1 MPAIPLRA
9 LAVAAL
15 LALAACG
22 DDAPPEATP
31 SLTVSLATPTTREVV
46 REVTA
51 SGAVAAW
58 EEVSVGVELSGL
70 RVASVAVEVGSVVEQ
85 GDVLLRIDDRTM
97 ASQLAQSEAQVREA
111 ATNLETARRKAA
123 RVRELADSQMVSLQ
137 DAEEAEAA
145 RANAQARLNTA
156 IASRDAARVQR
167 DFTVVRAPVDGVVS
181 ARSVQPGQVVGA
193 GGELLRLIRDG
204 RLEWRAELAEAD
216 LLLVAPGATVQVET
230 PAGPVAGVVR
240 RGSPALDAQPRTGT
254 IYAAQPEPGPLRAGM
269 FAQGRIALGRAQAML
284 IPNEAVV
291 RRDGRAYVFIVDG
304 ENRVR
309 EQGIEVGPM
318 HGDHV
323 EVRSGLEPDARVVA
337 RGAGF
342 LGDGDLVR
350 VVDAPTDA
358 ATAPQ
363 SGSGAGRPRDAD
375 AGTSDASP
383 ASDESAVDNP
393 ADAAGAAGAGA
404 VERVGVASA
413 RSDAADPANAPSAR
427 APDSATTPP
436 ASTP

>member
-9 LAVAAL
+9 LAVAGL
-15 LALAACG
+15 LVLAACG
-22 DDAPPEATP
+22 DDAPPDATP

-70 RVASVAVEVGSVVEQ
+70 RVSGVEVEVGSVVEQ
-85 GDVLLRIDDRTM
+85 GDVLLRVDDRTM

-111 ATNLETARRKAA
+111 ATNLDTARRKAA

-145 RANAQARLNTA
+145 RASAQARLNTA

-193 GGELLRLIRDG
+193 GAELLRLIRDG

-216 LLLVAPGATVQVET
+216 LLRVAPGATVRVET
-230 PAGPVAGVVR
+230 PAGPVAGSVR
-240 RGSPALDAQPRTGT
+240 RVSPALDAQSRTGT
-254 IYAAQPEPGPLRAGM
+254 IYADLPEPGPLRAGM
-269 FAQGRIALGRAQAML
+269 FAQGRIALGRAQAL
-284 IPNEAVV
+284 LVPNESVV
-291 RRDGRAYVFIVDG
+291 RRDGRAYVFVVDG
-304 ENRVR
+304 DNRVR
-309 EQGIEVGPM
+309 EQGIEVGAI
-318 HGDHV
+318 HGDQI
-323 EVRSGLEPDARVVA
+323 EVHGGLDAGTRVVA

-342 LGDGDLVR
+342 LGDGDVVR
-350 VVDAPTDA
+350 VV
-358 ATAPQ
+358 
-363 SGSGAGRPRDAD
+363 
-375 AGTSDASP
+375 
-383 ASDESAVDNP
+383 E
-393 ADAAGAAGAGA
+393 
-404 VERVGVASA
+404 
-413 RSDAADPANAPSAR
+413 
-427 APDSATTPP
+427 
-436 ASTP
+436 

>member
-1 MPAIPLRA
+1 MPAFPLRA
-9 LAVAAL
+9 LAVAGL
-15 LALAACG
+15 LSLAACG

-58 EEVSVGVELSGL
+58 EEVSVGVELSGV
-70 RVASVAVEVGSVVEQ
+70 RVSSVEVEVGSVVEQ
-85 GDVLLRIDDRTM
+85 GDVLLRLDDRTL
-97 ASQLAQSEAQVREA
+97 ASQLAQADASVTEAR
-111 ATNLETARRKAA
+111 TNLDTASRKAT
-123 RVRELADSQMVSLQ
+123 RVRALANDRMVSLQ

-204 RLEWRAELAEAD
+204 RLEWRAELAEGD
-216 LLLVAPGATVQVET
+216 LLLVSPGTTVQVDT
-230 PAGPVAGVVR
+230 PAGPVAGTVR
-240 RGSPALDAQPRTGT
+240 RVAPALDAQSRTGT
-254 IYAAQPEPGPLRAGM
+254 IYADLAEPGPLRAGM
-269 FAQGRIALGRAQAML
+269 FAQGRIALGRAQALL

-318 HGDHV
+318 HGEHI
-323 EVRSGLEPDARVVA
+323 EVRSGLEPGARVVA

-350 VVDAPTDA
+350 VVDAPPPAGAAAANRDGNAAAPGASGTNADASAPAQGAGTAANAARASTSAGGSGAARNVGSADA
-358 ATAPQ
+358 ATDVPA
-363 SGSGAGRPRDAD
+363 
-375 AGTSDASP
+375 ASP
-383 ASDESAVDNP
+383 
-393 ADAAGAAGAGA
+393 
-404 VERVGVASA
+404 
-413 RSDAADPANAPSAR
+413 
-427 APDSATTPP
+427 
-436 ASTP
+436 